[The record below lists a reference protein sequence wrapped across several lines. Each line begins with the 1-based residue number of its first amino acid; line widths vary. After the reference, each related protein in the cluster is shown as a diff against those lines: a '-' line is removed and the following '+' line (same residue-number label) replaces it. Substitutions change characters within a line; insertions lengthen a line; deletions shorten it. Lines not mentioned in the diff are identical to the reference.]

1 MMSEHKITGTRNI
14 ILLDAFNA
22 INDIINR
29 IIKTLITL
37 AAFIVLAI
45 HAYGVMAA
53 DWIID
58 VITMVFIPRLECGL
72 AA

>member
-1 MMSEHKITGTRNI
+1 MASYQEITGTINI

-22 INDIINR
+22 INGNRQSDNKSINH
-29 IIKTLITL
+29 IN
-37 AAFIVLAI
+37 
-45 HAYGVMAA
+45 GVHSAGNTCMAA
-53 DWIID
+53 DWIVD